1 MEILSYEFGKINV
14 NGETYTSD
22 LMLFPEEVIPNWWRE
37 QGHLLQI
44 QDINDVFDFKPE
56 LLIVGCGTEGL
67 MKTDKTVLEKCDILN
82 INCKV
87 LKSDAAVKLYN
98 ESDKQNTIAVFHLTC

>member
-1 MEILSYEFGKINV
+1 
-14 NGETYTSD
+14 
-22 LMLFPEEVIPNWWRE
+22 
-37 QGHLLQI
+37 
-44 QDINDVFDFKPE
+44 
-56 LLIVGCGTEGL
+56 